1 MLFSPVFLV
10 ILVSIDRLIDRSI
23 ERERERERSNIEIAI
38 YMYLPDYPIIFY
50 RLWEVVFELTLTGDT
65 MLR

>member
-10 ILVSIDRLIDRSI
+10 ILVSR
-23 ERERERERSNIEIAI
+23 EREREREREGSNIEIAI

-50 RLWEVVFELTLTGDT
+50 RLWEVVFKLTLTGDT